1 MSRQFRRNIIVYNI
15 FVFVKYEKN
24 EKANYFLWVQQ
35 KTAYKKLCYF
45 CNKKKTAN
53 KIEKMNQ
60 RIKCINQFLSFTCF
74 VSIQPQ
80 TRFLLFVVGPS
91 YCRNSHLNG
100 LIRFWAW
107 ENTMNENG
115 EKLWIDLRLDFA
127 RKCN

>member
-15 FVFVKYEKN
+15 FVFVKYEKM
-24 EKANYFLWVQQ
+24 
-35 KTAYKKLCYF
+35 KKQITFYGYSRKQHTKNCVIF
-45 CNKKKTAN
+45 ATKKKTAN

-100 LIRFWAW
+100 LIRF
-107 ENTMNENG
+107 
-115 EKLWIDLRLDFA
+115 
-127 RKCN
+127 